1 MRASTLLRFAAI
13 ASVLDVAISTSV
25 VGCGSDPGLVDP
37 TDSGSDP
44 SASEASAPKPS
55 GTASTPATST
65 SSGPVDATPP
75 FTAPSSE
82 ASLDD
87 AAEDASYPDV
97 QFVYDAPVRSDALA
111 PDAACATTTA
121 TATRKPLDMFVMLDR
136 SGSMGGAGGDCNVG
150 DTKGTKWCRAINAL
164 SQYFTSSAST
174 GNAAAIQDFPRSG
187 GTCGGGSYASSS
199 IPGGTSG
206 FVDLPSTAF
215 DTWLNAESPT
225 GGNTPTEGAIRG
237 LTSFTADPANRRP
250 GHAAVGI
257 LITDGDPNGCNTN
270 LGSLSTL
277 LSDHYGATG
286 VRTFVIG
293 MTGASDAKL
302 ETLAAGGNGN
312 DHPSDLGPITG
323 TCGSSPSPC
332 KHWNV
337 GDGTG
342 GVLAEALQQIAVL
355 AIGCTY
361 PMPTAAGGIVDPA
374 RVSVEYVPGG
384 AGPAT
389 PLVRVPDASSC
400 VPGAFYYD
408 SNTAP
413 TELTLCPDQCAAV
426 QADPA
431 AKVDVLL
438 GCLGG

>member
-1 MRASTLLRFAAI
+1 MRASTLLRFAALVTVI
-13 ASVLDVAISTSV
+13 DASVSTSLI
-25 VGCGSDPGLVDP
+25 GCGSNALVGPESD
-37 TDSGSDP
+37 GAIDP
-44 SASEASAPKPS
+44 SAPE
-55 GTASTPATST
+55 ASTPKPPTTTST
-65 SSGPVDATPP
+65 PTASSSSAPVDATPP
-75 FTAPSSE
+75 FTAPTSD
-82 ASLDD
+82 ASNAD
-87 AAEDASYPDV
+87 AWEDASYPDV

-150 DTKGTKWCRAINAL
+150 DSKGTKWCRAVNAL
-164 SQYFTSSAST
+164 SQYFTSSASA

-206 FVDLPSTAF
+206 FVSLPSTSF
-215 DTWLNAESPT
+215 DAWLNAETPS

-237 LTSFTADPANRRP
+237 ITSFTSDPANRSP
-250 GHAAVGI
+250 GHVAVGI

-270 LGSLSTL
+270 LSNLSTL
-277 LSDHYGATG
+277 LADHYAATG
-286 VRTFVIG
+286 IRTFVIG
-293 MTGASDAKL
+293 MTGASDGRL
-302 ETLAAGGNGN
+302 ETLASGGSGP
-312 DHPSDLGPITG
+312 DHPSAVGTITG
-323 TCGSSPSPC
+323 TCGASPSPC

-384 AGPAT
+384 TGPAT
-389 PLVRVPDASSC
+389 ALVRVPDAASC
-400 VPGAFYYD
+400 VPGGFYYD
-408 SNTAP
+408 NNSAP